1 MKKIGILTFQF
12 VDNYGALLQAYAL
25 KSILLRWK
33 CSAEILNYYCPKIQ
47 ADYSLNIFKPKPHTL
62 IQYFKLPVKLCL
74 LPVQCY
80 LRTRFAIFCKQYITN
95 LPPVLPIELS
105 ALQAQYDLF
114 ITGSDQVFNP
124 RITGF
129 DANYFL
135 AFSKDTSKNASYAAS
150 FGFELKDLSEQE
162 KQFIRQNIPH
172 LKHLSVREQQGA
184 EIIHSLTGQTA
195 QVHIDPT
202 LLLTKTQ
209 WQELAQLPTR
219 PKPYMLLYLMHK
231 DPGLITFAKQLARV
245 KNCQL
250 LYVSTAVDIK
260 NRVPATHI
268 TPTPQEW
275 LGLFLHAAYVV
286 TNSFH
291 GLAFSINFNQTFFVG
306 KLPASWPANSRLEN
320 LLSLTGLHN
329 RVYTNFTDNY
339 DKPIDWETVNEK
351 LGNERKK
358 SLAYLQA
365 ITNR

>member
-1 MKKIGILTFQF
+1 MKIGILTFQNAN
-12 VDNYGALLQAYAL
+12 NYGALLQAYAL
-25 KSILLRWK
+25 QSVLVTKGHQADLI
-33 CSAEILNYYCPKIQ
+33 NYYCEAIQ
-47 ADYSLNIFKPKPHTL
+47 KGTPLFSVCRMTDIFKIPARL
-62 IQYFKLPVKLCL
+62 LL
-74 LPVQCY
+74 LPIRQHIANK
-80 LRTRFAIFCKQYITN
+80 FAYFRKKYFSQSSLYHPATIQ
-95 LPPVLPIELS
+95 
-105 ALQAQYDLF
+105 QAVSQYDLF

-162 KQFIRQNIPH
+162 KQ
-172 LKHLSVREQQGA
+172 EQQGA

-260 NRVPATHI
+260 NRVPAKHI

-275 LGLFLHAAYVV
+275 LGLFLNAQYVV

-291 GLAFSINFNQTFFVG
+291 GLAFSINFNKTFFVG
-306 KLPASWPANSRLEN
+306 KLPASWPANSRLKN
-320 LLSLTGLHN
+320 LLHLTGLQN

-339 DKPIDWETVNEK
+339 DQPIDWETVNEK